1 MQRGGSPTAFDR
13 VLASR
18 MGVKAVESL
27 LEGKSNLMVGI
38 IANEIVLTP
47 IDEAVR
53 GHTKIDRELIRV
65 SDIMTI

>member
-1 MQRGGSPTAFDR
+1 
-13 VLASR
+13 

-27 LEGKSNLMVGI
+27 LEGKANLMVGI
-38 IANEIVLTP
+38 IASEMVLTP
-47 IDEAVR
+47 IDDAVR